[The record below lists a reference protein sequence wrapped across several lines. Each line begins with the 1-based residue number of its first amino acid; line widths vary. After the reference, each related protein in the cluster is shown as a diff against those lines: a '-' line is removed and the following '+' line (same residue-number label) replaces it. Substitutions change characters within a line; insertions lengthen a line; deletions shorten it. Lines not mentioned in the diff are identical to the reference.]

1 MERDPSHGDE
11 SGGGAP
17 DRTVITRR
25 SALAKSAATLG
36 TGAVAAGG
44 FVGASGVATGQ
55 ITEAAAIPEPSKWNE
70 DTNFAGFMIHI
81 GESLSPE
88 QERVAADCE
97 LVSSD
102 TWPPDEM
109 LAYDAMLINRKDD
122 STEQSETTL
131 YIGENADVTA
141 GKLYI
146 VNRFDRCDSD
156 FLGVALEQTGL
167 SEVNVDV
174 DEATDRPAA
183 EDGPADATTADE
195 DGGGFGETGPGF
207 GPAAAVAGLLGAGA
221 LLRRRGDGED

>member
-1 MERDPSHGDE
+1 
-11 SGGGAP
+11 
-17 DRTVITRR
+17 
-25 SALAKSAATLG
+25 
-36 TGAVAAGG
+36 
-44 FVGASGVATGQ
+44 
-55 ITEAAAIPEPSKWNE
+55 
-70 DTNFAGFMIHI
+70 MIHI

-122 STEQSETTL
+122 STEQSEATL

-146 VNRFDRCDSD
+146 VNRFNRCDSD
-156 FLGVALEQTGL
+156 FPGVALEQIGL
-167 SEVNVDV
+167 SDVNV

-183 EDGPADATTADE
+183 TAAEDEPADATTADE
-195 DGGGFGETGPGF
+195 DGGGGFGETGPGF
-207 GPAAAVAGLLGAGA
+207 GPAAAAAGLLGAGA